1 MKIPIL
7 KEKDFEQLIKQRTGI
22 DNFSFEKA
30 FYSNVDERKGR
41 VIIPNED
48 DYDINWSKIS

>member
-7 KEKDFEQLIKQRTGI
+7 KESEFEQLIKQRTGI

-30 FYSNVDERKGR
+30 FDSDERKGR